1 MNLKE
6 ILASRPKIKE
16 IKPPKKEEDE
26 DFIEYKSQS
35 IEAPDSSLFLA
46 LHTPY
51 IRNPYKFDWFVY
63 REYYKFLLGETYYVI
78 NQFIP
83 LDIEKILS
91 LYLKHNPPKNLREYS
106 FLASFLNHMHLITP
120 RDYQKKIEDIIQEN
134 SPCIFPDFSVK

>member
-16 IKPPKKEEDE
+16 IKPKEEEDE

-51 IRNPYKFDWFVY
+51 IRNPYKFDWYIY

-83 LDIEKILS
+83 LDIENLIPLLKI
-91 LYLKHNPPKNLREYS
+91 
-106 FLASFLNHMHLITP
+106 
-120 RDYQKKIEDIIQEN
+120 
-134 SPCIFPDFSVK
+134 